1 MVDVSK
7 YLNSSEVLVGKNLH
21 CNGNYNEIVFFCV
34 KRKVIR
40 ESCNFECASL
50 RNMWKKISTNRSM
63 TGKTTNLQLCQKTV
77 ASWLQNANLVATGFD
92 TDLLSKNMCFLTY
105 ECSEMVI
112 DELNNPLFNFFLYIF

>member
-21 CNGNYNEIVFFCV
+21 CNGNYNEIVFFYV

-92 TDLLSKNMCFLTY
+92 TDLLSKNMY
-105 ECSEMVI
+105 
-112 DELNNPLFNFFLYIF
+112 